1 MTPQTALSFPRNGEP
16 LCSPAIV
23 LCLILQI
30 LSPAPSFAISR
41 VYAFP
46 VLPLPSFFFPTCAS
60 ISVRRKLI
68 LHSSFYQACWKRAC
82 WKRLCRESGAR
93 IPHGS
98 PDLWSSEMS
107 FPSLKISV
115 VDEEPLQVFGEAR
128 TRWFHQAP
136 SPGNYSRVPGSVCSL
151 KNLCIASSKALRF
164 RGDNLSLNL
173 HINNLH
179 SYCKA
184 CYLKSW

>member
-60 ISVRRKLI
+60 LSVRRKLI

-98 PDLWSSEMS
+98 PWPVVFRDVFSLPEDQCGRWGASAGVWGSQNQMVS
-107 FPSLKISV
+107 PSTFTW
-115 VDEEPLQVFGEAR
+115 ELQ
-128 TRWFHQAP
+128 Q
-136 SPGNYSRVPGSVCSL
+136 SPM
-151 KNLCIASSKALRF
+151 
-164 RGDNLSLNL
+164 LSLL
-173 HINNLH
+173 PEEFVHRFFQGPEIQRR
-179 SYCKA
+179 
-184 CYLKSW
+184 